1 MLFAAVHGSQA
12 RTAEGES
19 RMSIE
24 IDRATINKMSL
35 DEVIELAK
43 QVAVERRAAKAAAL
57 EAAKPK
63 AVVTLATV
71 NPDVPLERQR
81 DRIAE
86 AQQRL
91 IEDEQRRLAELAE
104 QKREAWLIAR
114 QQAIDWHMEMKLANE
129 AEERQLRRND
139 PCGYWSNRR

>member
-1 MLFAAVHGSQA
+1 
-12 RTAEGES
+12 
-19 RMSIE
+19 MSIE
-24 IDRATINKMSL
+24 IDRATIDKMSL

-63 AVVTLATV
+63 SVVTLAAA
-71 NPDVPLERQR
+71 NANVPLERQR

-129 AEERQLRRND
+129 AEERQFRRSD
-139 PCGYWSNRR
+139 PCGYWSGRR

>member
-1 MLFAAVHGSQA
+1 
-12 RTAEGES
+12 
-19 RMSIE
+19 MSIE

-63 AVVTLATV
+63 AVVTLAAS

-91 IEDEQRRLAELAE
+91 IADEVRRLAELAE
-104 QKREAWLIAR
+104 HQKREAWLMAR
-114 QQAIDWHMEMKLANE
+114 QAAIDWHMEMKLANE
-129 AEERQLRRND
+129 AEERQLRRSD
-139 PCGYWSNRR
+139 PCGYWSGRR